1 MKVIKN
7 EFFNE
12 EIYHEELENGLN
24 VYLMPKKGFVQ
35 YYAQF
40 TTNFGS
46 FDTEFI
52 PLGENESITVPE
64 GVAHFL
70 EHKMFETED
79 LSDVNKLFLPLG
91 ASANAFTMHDRT
103 SYTVSGT
110 DHVNECIEILLDFV
124 QKPTFTEETVEKE
137 KSIIEQEILMYM
149 DNPRTFAS
157 TSSYKNIFGTND
169 KLCREIGGTPESI
182 KKITKDI
189 LLKAYHRFYHPANM
203 VLAVVGGFDPVELM
217 NTIKMNQ
224 SKKVFVKAHKHIRI
238 LPEQMTPIEDKNK
251 IDYFNIKIPLT
262 CWAVKFP
269 YTDNGGLQNEKTSL
283 ALDYLFDIYYSSIS
297 TFNEEMR
304 KNDLGEI
311 SIHYSPFYADGY
323 AYCCIRS
330 ATNKYQKLYDFLDVK
345 YNELLNGK
353 IDEDK
358 VRTLAR
364 SGYVSNIKDFNS
376 ITAIANTLIECHIR
390 NIDFFELIN
399 LPNTIN
405 IKDLENVLQILKQG
419 IVSTHTV
426 LPK

>member
-137 KSIIEQEILMYM
+137 TEAE
-149 DNPRTFAS
+149 
-157 TSSYKNIFGTND
+157 
-169 KLCREIGGTPESI
+169 
-182 KKITKDI
+182 
-189 LLKAYHRFYHPANM
+189 
-203 VLAVVGGFDPVELM
+203 AVVTAMDTV
-217 NTIKMNQ
+217 T
-224 SKKVFVKAHKHIRI
+224 
-238 LPEQMTPIEDKNK
+238 T
-251 IDYFNIKIPLT
+251 T
-262 CWAVKFP
+262 
-269 YTDNGGLQNEKTSL
+269 T
-283 ALDYLFDIYYSSIS
+283 
-297 TFNEEMR
+297 R
-304 KNDLGEI
+304 KSE
-311 SIHYSPFYADGY
+311 
-323 AYCCIRS
+323 
-330 ATNKYQKLYDFLDVK
+330 
-345 YNELLNGK
+345 NGK
-353 IDEDK
+353 PRLTEGSMMPAA
-358 VRTLAR
+358 VSRTQYR
-364 SGYVSNIKDFNS
+364 
-376 ITAIANTLIECHIR
+376 R
-390 NIDFFELIN
+390 R
-399 LPNTIN
+399 
-405 IKDLENVLQILKQG
+405 
-419 IVSTHTV
+419 
-426 LPK
+426 